1 MGTGL
6 VVPCVGSADPHVREY
21 VHDFGL
27 CALNFTFIE
36 DGLRRHLL
44 HIAMLR
50 ADWHG
55 EGSQR
60 GIKGK
65 KMRKEA
71 EVLEGLTLGGLVTRY
86 SRSGDPALVAVLQ
99 PIVDMRNTLLH
110 NRIVLSES
118 GSITSAKLAEIRE
131 ALQALWKQVR
141 DAGNDLRRADADVF
155 AQLIERAKRE
165 GMVTEKLGPPLEEEL
180 AAHRVFLD
188 HLEARNRNS

>member
-1 MGTGL
+1 MGTAL

-36 DGLRRHLL
+36 DGLRHHLL

-55 EGSQR
+55 EGGQR
-60 GIKGK
+60 SIKGK

-71 EVLEGLTLGGLVTRY
+71 KVLEELTLGGLVTRY
-86 SRSGDPALVAVLQ
+86 SKSGDPALVAVLQ
-99 PIVDMRNTLLH
+99 PIVEMRNTLLH
-110 NRIVLSES
+110 NRIVLSE
-118 GSITSAKLAEIRE
+118 GASITSANLNKVRE
-131 ALQALWKQVR
+131 TLQALWKQVR
-141 DAGNDLRRADADVF
+141 DASNDLRRVDADVF

-165 GMVTEKLGPPLEEEL
+165 GMVTKELGPPLEEEF
-180 AAHRVFLD
+180 AAYRHFLN
-188 HLEARNRNS
+188 HLEENNRIA